1 MMEELSS
8 GHQRTEEGVEDLR
21 LNLEQLK
28 QRIPNQTSYQAQVDK
43 VIADNKVHE
52 DHGVTHN
59 KSQGIV

>member
-28 QRIPNQTSYQAQVDK
+28 QRIPSQTTYQAQVVK
-43 VIADNKVHE
+43 VIADNKVHG
-52 DHGVTHN
+52 DHGVAHN